1 MDTITLTFGDVA
13 ENHKGMQ
20 KLGTLSEPG
29 FTLEDLEKAKTW
41 FEERGKV
48 CLLINLTELL
58 SEEVSGEEV
67 SPNTSSPDTSS
78 YLLVV
83 KDCVNSLCYGDLYEE
98 QSNLT
103 WDSKALMYGRVVNKK
118 ARHNLCFADTEQEA
132 DYEQGKGTVIAFSSV
147 PVLQQVRTNLEEAFP
162 GASQL
167 MVEGNRYYDVNKCY
181 IGFHGDSERRKVI
194 GLRLGQPLSLYFAWW
209 YQGKRIS
216 QLDWNATHSNLTTVW

>member
-20 KLGTLSEPG
+20 KLGTLSETG

-58 SEEVSGEEV
+58 PEG
-67 SPNTSSPDTSS
+67 TSSEPA

-83 KDCVNSLCYGDLYEE
+83 KDCVNSPCRGPLYQE

-118 ARHNLCFADTEQEA
+118 ARHNLCFADTAQEA
-132 DYEQGKGTVIAFSSV
+132 DYERGKGTVRLECVAFQS
-147 PVLQQVRTNLEEAFP
+147 N
-162 GASQL
+162 
-167 MVEGNRYYDVNKCY
+167 
-181 IGFHGDSERRKVI
+181 DSD
-194 GLRLGQPLSLYFAWW
+194 SLLFRA
-209 YQGKRIS
+209 RP
-216 QLDWNATHSNLTTVW
+216 TTG